1 MKEYEELRFQDD
13 FMFCKILQENEDL
26 CKELT
31 ELVIG
36 RKIGSIVKAEKQK
49 AIDVTADGHGVRFDV
64 YFEDD
69 EKTVYDIEMQRSDT
83 LELPL
88 RSRYYQGM
96 IDLDYLEKGKDYK
109 ELPDSY
115 IIFLCT
121 FDLFKRGYH
130 KYSFKPKCREV
141 KDLSLKDG
149 TNRTFICAGGDKD
162 DVSEDMKSLID
173 YLAGKDA
180 GSSLTSRIDAKV
192 KEAIA
197 KSLWRKEYMTYK
209 EHMDEEYNR
218 GLKVGREEGRE
229 EGKISGRV
237 IARHEDGMPIAE
249 IAKKSGISE
258 DEVKIILEDEG
269 LI

>member
-1 MKEYEELRFQDD
+1 MK
-13 FMFCKILQENEDL
+13 
-26 CKELT
+26 T
-31 ELVIG
+31 
-36 RKIGSIVKAEKQK
+36 
-49 AIDVTADGHGVRFDV
+49 
-64 YFEDD
+64 
-69 EKTVYDIEMQRSDT
+69 
-83 LELPL
+83 
-88 RSRYYQGM
+88 
-96 IDLDYLEKGKDYK
+96 
-109 ELPDSY
+109 
-115 IIFLCT
+115 
-121 FDLFKRGYH
+121 
-130 KYSFKPKCREV
+130 
-141 KDLSLKDG
+141 
-149 TNRTFICAGGDKD
+149 CAKNLLN
-162 DVSEDMKSLID
+162 SLID

-218 GLKVGREEGRE
+218 GLKVGREEG
-229 EGKISGRV
+229 KISGRV